1 MRPTLGHSYWI
12 IGIALLVLCGCE
24 SDSKASSKLNVGTVD
39 IIRVM
44 EERPQTIDIRL
55 DWASQA
61 GSTYLELSQVED
73 QAEAHNLQQEIQ
85 KRSEQWQR
93 RMDEFMEESIRLVEK
108 EAVSLAH
115 ERNLDLVLVDN
126 PLTETIRYHDGEDLI
141 DHTARERFA
150 RLEQKVP
157 KSLLVERVVADNPA
171 AAEAFFHRVLAA
183 GHEGVV
189 AKSPTSTYEAGRRG
203 ASWIKVKPVHTLD
216 LVVLAVEWGSGRRS
230 GKLSNIHLGARDGSG
245 GFVMLGKTFKG
256 MTDEM
261 LDWQTRR
268 FLELQTGRDGHIVH
282 VRPEQVVEIAVD
294 GLQRSSRYPGGVALR
309 FARVLRYRPDKSAAE
324 ANTLADVLDIIT

>member
-126 PLTETIRYHDGEDLI
+126 PLTETIRYHDGEDL
-141 DHTARERFA
+141 
-150 RLEQKVP
+150 
-157 KSLLVERVVADNPA
+157 
-171 AAEAFFHRVLAA
+171 
-183 GHEGVV
+183 
-189 AKSPTSTYEAGRRG
+189 
-203 ASWIKVKPVHTLD
+203 TLD
-216 LVVLAVEWGSGRRS
+216 ISL
-230 GKLSNIHLGARDGSG
+230 KLQDL
-245 GFVMLGKTFKG
+245 
-256 MTDEM
+256 
-261 LDWQTRR
+261 
-268 FLELQTGRDGHIVH
+268 
-282 VRPEQVVEIAVD
+282 
-294 GLQRSSRYPGGVALR
+294 
-309 FARVLRYRPDKSAAE
+309 
-324 ANTLADVLDIIT
+324 